1 MNGFWR
7 FRPQNLVVA
16 WWVDRNR
23 WLWKF
28 YLRQAPSSCRL
39 AHIHRP
45 GRFASKHRAVA
56 RSRRHADLPEQS

>member
-1 MNGFWR
+1 MNGFWP

-28 YLRQAPSSCRL
+28 YLRQAPRRMVPVITVHADFHPLNAS
-39 AHIHRP
+39 HTEHTRP
-45 GRFASKHRAVA
+45 GGLSHR
-56 RSRRHADLPEQS
+56 